1 MSAHEIVVVGASA
14 GGVEALTQLISG
26 LPPDFAAAMFVVLH
40 TSPES
45 PGTLPHLLAR
55 KAEVPVIAARDA
67 APIKPGHIYIAQ
79 PNFHLELE
87 RGRMCLGG
95 GPTENRHRPAID
107 PLFRSAARY
116 YGKRVIGVLL
126 SGYLDDGVAGL
137 VSIKQRGGLAVV
149 QSPEDAL
156 VPDMPQAALEQDH
169 VDYSVPV
176 EEIPALLVELVTGIT
191 GAKRKTMPKRNRPQP
206 KGNDKVSVFTC
217 PECNGTLWEVDEQG
231 LLQFRCRVGHK
242 FSPDSMA
249 DAQSQYLDRA
259 LWAALRAL
267 EEHAELSRRLAER
280 AQRGHHPFAAR
291 RFEERWRASSENA
304 KVLRDMLTKGEL
316 GWASAPAPDKPQ
328 DGPKAA

>member
-1 MSAHEIVVVGASA
+1 MSAHEIVVAGASA
-14 GGVEALTQLISG
+14 GGVEALMQLISG
-26 LPPDFAAAMFVVLH
+26 LPPDFSAAMFVVLH
-40 TSPES
+40 TSSEN
-45 PGTLPHLLAR
+45 PGTLAQLLAR
-55 KAEVPVIAARDA
+55 KAGLPVTPARDD
-67 APIKPGHIYIAQ
+67 APIQPGHVYIAQ
-79 PNFHLELE
+79 PNYHLELE

-107 PLFRSAARY
+107 PLFRSAAQH
-116 YGKRVIGVLL
+116 YGKSVIGVLL

-137 VSIKQRGGLAVV
+137 VAIKQRGGIAVV

-156 VPDMPQAALEQDH
+156 VPDMPRAALEQDH
-169 VDYSVPV
+169 VDYSIPV
-176 EEIPALLVELVTGIT
+176 EEMPALLIELVTGIRP
-191 GAKRKTMPKRNRPQP
+191 KRKTMPKRNRPQP
-206 KGNDKVSVFTC
+206 KGNGKVSVFTC

-242 FSPDSMA
+242 FSPNSMA

-280 AQRGHHPFAAR
+280 AKRGQHPFAAR
-291 RFEERWRASSENA
+291 RFEERWRASNENA
-304 KVLRDMLTKGEL
+304 KVLRDMLTRSEL
-316 GWASAPAPDKPQ
+316 EAASAQAPDRPQ